1 MGGGDGK
8 KESGATGG
16 GGSEG
21 DSLSLSLIS
30 QYNEIPLERGREIDL
45 SFLVR
50 IKAVAEMNEDRRAP
64 VTLIATIDRR

>member
-16 GGSEG
+16 GNET